1 MEMSSDSLILL
12 RIGTSYQTMS
22 KLARMDSEPNIN
34 VWLAHDA
41 TLGDFVGK
49 DGSMTVLD
57 GGTDE
62 LQRLKNRDR
71 G

>member
-1 MEMSSDSLILL
+1 
-12 RIGTSYQTMS
+12 MS
-22 KLARMDSEPNIN
+22 KLARMDSKPNIN

-41 TLGDFVGK
+41 TLGEFVGK
-49 DGSMTVLD
+49 EGSMTVLD

-62 LQRLKNRDR
+62 LQRLKERDR